1 MLQYT
6 LFFKMWASLSNDL
19 WKLIPL
25 RDGRDVAR
33 ARATCRKWRAGIE
46 KVKRLMKMELFHY
59 VRVAKISQLNGGK
72 RAKMIKSNAAEKFM
86 TGILWTFQ
94 EFNTYVIDTV
104 KRAPDDFLRS
114 FGWEGESGTYH
125 IERDTNDLLIL
136 NDYYGPALESI
147 PDEYMDGMRHLSETF
162 QGTFDWRLIQFPF
175 KLHNESAAGRGFH
188 RGWCWMVRFKNE
200 IGRASFKGIGKVL
213 RRNARRR
220 SLTPKEESISSFMIQ
235 NAQRI
240 KQLKR
245 MW

>member
-1 MLQYT
+1 
-6 LFFKMWASLSNDL
+6 MWASLSNDL

-59 VRVAKISQLNGGK
+59 IRVTKISRLNNGK

-86 TGILWTFQ
+86 SGILWTFQ
-94 EFNTYVIDTV
+94 DFNLHVIQYPL
-104 KRAPDDFLRS
+104 KLAPDDFLS
-114 FGWEGESGTYH
+114 QFGWEGECETYH

-136 NDYYGPALESI
+136 NDYYGPPLESI

-162 QGTFDWRLIQFPF
+162 QGTFNWRLIQFPF

-200 IGRASFKGIGKVL
+200 TGRTSFKGIGKVL
-213 RRNARRR
+213 NARRR
-220 SLTPKEESISSFMIQ
+220 RALTQKEERISSFIVQ